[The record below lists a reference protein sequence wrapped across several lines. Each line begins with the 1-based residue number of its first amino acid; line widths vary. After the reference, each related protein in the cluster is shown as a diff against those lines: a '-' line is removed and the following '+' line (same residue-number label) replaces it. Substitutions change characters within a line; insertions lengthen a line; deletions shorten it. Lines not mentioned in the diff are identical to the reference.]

1 MDPIKELKNMKN
13 IDKDALLDA
22 LGLQTRRGPLDSLLP
37 ALGFF
42 GAGIAVGTGLGIL
55 MAPRSGREMRKR
67 LKRGIEDVGDRAT
80 SAISEQLGR

>member
-1 MDPIKELKNMKN
+1 MDPLKELKNL
-13 IDKDALLDA
+13 DKATLLDA
-22 LGLQTRRGPLDSLLP
+22 LGLQARRGPVDGLLP

-42 GAGIAVGTGLGIL
+42 GAGIVVGASLGML